1 MAVHQVLAQYEGR
14 LTDLQT
20 NLAQI
25 RLYSTLTAAAGAA
38 VFALILVLSVLAM
51 RQRVSILWPSLPV
64 PLAVA
69 LTLRFRRYSRSRP
82 GIWRLRCFYQ
92 RAVQRAQGNWA
103 GNGVTGV
110 EYSEPG
116 HVYASDLNVF
126 GLGSLFELVN
136 TARTAI
142 GQRGL
147 AQYLTQTPPIEES
160 LLRQEAVRELTGQLE
175 LRERLVSFGRFE
187 LSECKWETFTT
198 WLDSPALLFQP
209 LLRVS
214 VRVISLLLAVSLA
227 VAVTGVVPRTSA
239 ALWIAPLLVFHS
251 TVGLIFRKRV
261 RRMLASLSAVSVE
274 IQVLREG
281 LQFLEIHQFQSA
293 KLRQLTGRIQN
304 SSQSMRKLERLLK
317 VLHERN
323 KEGFYGF
330 SLLFLTATQLCM
342 AIEQWRVEHRDEL
355 RIWLDA
361 WGEFEALN
369 SLATYAYEN
378 PDNTFP
384 EFSPG
389 DSTFVAEAL
398 GHPLLPGIS
407 CVRNDIQL
415 DQGSRFYLISGSNM
429 SGKSTLMRAIGM
441 NTVLAQPGAPV
452 RAHALRLSRLSVC
465 ASLSVVDSL
474 LNGKSKFMA
483 EVDRLR
489 QTIETAMAGEPV
501 LFLIDEIF
509 SGTNS
514 PDRRVA
520 AEALVRTLIDAGAI
534 GVLSTHDLALTEIAN
549 TASHGVNVHT
559 GSRDG
564 TDPMDFDYRLKPGV
578 TQETN
583 ALAIARLAGVPI

>member
-1 MAVHQVLAQYEGR
+1 M
-14 LTDLQT
+14 
-20 NLAQI
+20 
-25 RLYSTLTAAAGAA
+25 
-38 VFALILVLSVLAM
+38 
-51 RQRVSILWPSLPV
+51 
-64 PLAVA
+64 
-69 LTLRFRRYSRSRP
+69 
-82 GIWRLRCFYQ
+82 
-92 RAVQRAQGNWA
+92 
-103 GNGVTGV
+103 
-110 EYSEPG
+110 
-116 HVYASDLNVF
+116 
-126 GLGSLFELVN
+126 N

-147 AQYLTQTPPIEES
+147 AQYLTQTPAIKES
-160 LLRQEAVRELTGQLE
+160 LLRQEAVRELTGQFE
-175 LRERLVSFGRFE
+175 LRERLALLGKCE

-198 WLDSPALLFQP
+198 WLDSPPLSFP
-209 LLRVS
+209 RLLRIS
-214 VRVISLLLAVSLA
+214 VFVTSLLLAVLLVLA
-227 VAVTGVVPRTSA
+227 ITSFMPRKSAV
-239 ALWIAPLLVFHS
+239 LCIAPLVALHS
-251 TVGLIFRKRV
+251 TVGLIFRDRV

-281 LQFLEIHQFQSA
+281 LQFLEMHQFQST
-293 KLRQLTGRIQN
+293 KLRQLTGRIQH
-304 SSQSMRKLERLLK
+304 SSESMRKLERLLK

-342 AIEQWRVEHRDEL
+342 AIEQWRVEHRGEL
-355 RIWLDA
+355 RLWLDA

-369 SLATYAYEN
+369 SLASYAYEN
-378 PDNTFP
+378 PANTFP
-384 EFSPG
+384 EFSQG
-389 DSTFVAEAL
+389 EHEFVAEAL
-398 GHPLLPGIS
+398 GHPLLPDVS

-415 DQGSRFYLISGSNM
+415 NQGSRFYLISGSNM
-429 SGKSTLMRAIGM
+429 SGKSTLMRAIGL
-441 NTVLAQPGAPV
+441 NTVLAQAGAPV
-452 RAHALRLSRLSVC
+452 RAQALRLSRLSVC

-520 AEALVRTLIDAGAI
+520 AEAVVRTLIDAGAI
-534 GVLSTHDLALTEIAN
+534 GALSTHDLALTGIAN
-549 TASHGVNVHT
+549 AARHGVNVHT

>member
-14 LTDLQT
+14 LAELQT
-20 NLAQI
+20 SLEHV
-25 RLYSTLTAAAGAA
+25 RLHSTLTAAAWTAVVA
-38 VFALILVLSVLAM
+38 VFLVLSVLAM

-69 LTLRFRRYSRSRP
+69 LTVRFRRYRRSRP
-82 GIWRLRCFYQ
+82 GIWRLRCFYE
-92 RAVQRAQGNWA
+92 RAVQRVQGNWA

-110 EYSEPG
+110 EYTEPG
-116 HVYASDLNVF
+116 HVYAGDLNVF
-126 GLGSLFELVN
+126 GVGSVFELVN

-147 AQYLTQTPPIEES
+147 AQYLTRTPAIEES
-160 LLRQEAVRELTGQLE
+160 LLRQAAVRELSGQVE
-175 LRERLVSFGRFE
+175 LRERFVLFGKFE

-198 WLDSPALLFQP
+198 WLDSPAISFP
-209 LLRVS
+209 RLLRIS
-214 VRVISLLLAVSLA
+214 VFVTSLFLAALLV
-227 VAVTGVVPRTSA
+227 VAITGFVPPKSA
-239 ALWIAPLLVFHS
+239 ALWIAPLVAFHS
-251 TVGLIFRKRV
+251 TVGLIFRDRV

-281 LQFLEIHQFQSA
+281 LQFLEMHQFQST
-293 KLRQLTGRIQN
+293 KFRQLTGRIQH

-355 RIWLDA
+355 RLWLDA

-378 PDNTFP
+378 PANTFP
-384 EFSPG
+384 EFSQG
-389 DSTFVAEAL
+389 ENEFVAEAL
-398 GHPLLPGIS
+398 GHPLLPDIS
-407 CVRNDIQL
+407 CFRNDIQL
-415 DQGSRFYLISGSNM
+415 NQGSRFYLISGSNM
-429 SGKSTLMRAIGM
+429 SGKSTLMRAIGL
-441 NTVLAQPGAPV
+441 NTVLAQAGAPV
-452 RAHALRLSRLSVC
+452 RAQALRLSRLSVC

-489 QTIETAMAGEPV
+489 QIIETAMAGEPV

-520 AEALVRTLIDAGAI
+520 AEAVVRTLINAGAI
-534 GVLSTHDLALTEIAN
+534 GALSTHDLALTEIAN
-549 TASHGVNVHT
+549 AALHGVNVHT

-564 TDPMDFDYRLKPGV
+564 TDPMDFDYWLKPGV
-578 TQETN
+578 TKETN